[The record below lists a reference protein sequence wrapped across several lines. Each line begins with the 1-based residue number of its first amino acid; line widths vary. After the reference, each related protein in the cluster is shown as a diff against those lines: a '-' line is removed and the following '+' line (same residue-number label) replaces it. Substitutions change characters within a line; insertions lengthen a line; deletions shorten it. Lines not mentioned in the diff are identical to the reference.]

1 MASDLRVVDA
11 PLRKETCE
19 RCGLVRTAGGPHG
32 VHFGEG
38 YTLYAHAPAQGVP
51 ERTRQARYAD
61 WIASMASTSPAA
73 VLDAGC
79 GNGSLLLALRERWP
93 AARLYGCDPS
103 RDGVRHGQ
111 TAGLMLWASSIA
123 GVPADVRADLIVTVN
138 VIEHIPD
145 PLAFLQELRGRVIA
159 GGRLIVTCPDGARP
173 DVELLVSDHVH
184 SFTASHLAILLT
196 RAGWSPRLVEAAP
209 AALGAFQAVV
219 ADAAA
224 PMAPGPVPAADAA
237 LLDRRR
243 RFFAQWAALDDALL
257 ARTGDARLACF
268 GTGEAAGLLRVYARR
283 TWQRVYTCTAD
294 EAGAATECYGLP
306 VTPIDTLPPGVPIL
320 LGVRAQDQ
328 RAVADRLRQRFDRVV
343 AWYDL
348 VEA

>member
-1 MASDLRVVDA
+1 MASDLREIDA

-19 RCGLVRTAGGPHG
+19 RCGLVRTAGGQRAL
-32 VHFGEG
+32 HFGEG
-38 YTLYAHAPAQGVP
+38 YTLYAHAPAQGSA
-51 ERTRQARYAD
+51 ERTRQARYAN
-61 WIASMASTSPAA
+61 WIASMAPASPAA

-103 RDGVRHGQ
+103 RDSVRHGQ
-111 TAGLMLWASSIA
+111 TAGLTLWASTIA
-123 GVPADVRADLIVTVN
+123 GVPAEVRADLIVTVN
-138 VIEHIPD
+138 VIEHILD
-145 PLAFLQELRGRVIA
+145 PLSFLRELRARVVA

-184 SFTASHLAILLT
+184 SFTAPHLEILLA
-196 RAGWSPRLVEAAP
+196 RAGWTPRLAVVAP
-209 AALGAFQAVV
+209 AAIGAFQAVV
-219 ADAAA
+219 ADAA
-224 PMAPGPVPAADAA
+224 PPVTPGMIPVPDTG

-243 RFFAQWAALDDALL
+243 RFFERWNALDTALL
-257 ARTGDARLACF
+257 ARAGNGRLACF
-268 GTGEAAGLLRVYARR
+268 GTGEAAALLRAYAPK
-283 TWQRVYTCTAD
+283 TWRRVYTCTAD
-294 EAGAATECYGLP
+294 EIGSGADGLGLP
-306 VTPIDTLPPGVPIL
+306 VTPLGALPSTGTLL

-328 RAVADRLRQRFDRVV
+328 RAVEARLRERFDRVV

>member
-1 MASDLRVVDA
+1 MASDLRVIDA

-19 RCGLVRTAGGPHG
+19 RCGLVRTAGGPHAL
-32 VHFGEG
+32 HFDEG
-38 YTLYAHAPAQGVP
+38 YTLYAHAPAQAAP

-103 RDGVRHGQ
+103 RDSVRHGQ
-111 TAGLMLWASSIA
+111 IAGLTLWASAIA

-138 VIEHIPD
+138 VIEHLPD
-145 PLAFLQELRGRVIA
+145 PLSFLQELRARALA

-184 SFTASHLAILLT
+184 SFTAPHLESLLA
-196 RAGWSPRLVEAAP
+196 RAGWTPRLAAAAP

-219 ADAAA
+219 ADAA
-224 PMAPGPVPAADAA
+224 PTIAPGPSPVPDT
-237 LLDRRR
+237 
-243 RFFAQWAALDDALL
+243 ALL
-257 ARTGDARLACF
+257 ARRTRFFERWNTLDEALLARAGEGRLACF
-268 GTGEAAGLLRVYARR
+268 GMGEAAGLLRAYAPK

-294 EAGAATECYGLP
+294 EIGAGAESLGLP
-306 VTPIDTLPPGVPIL
+306 VTPLGALPSTGPLL
-320 LGVRAQDQ
+320 LGVREQDQ
-328 RAVADRLRQRFDRVV
+328 RAVEARLRARFDRVV